1 MTRPRLVKASNQ
13 LVTGLVAVA
22 LFAVFAGVFL
32 TAQLGSPTGFPED
45 GSITASIGYLMF
57 NLADLSTHS
66 GEEFLVAFEII
77 DAVLVAALVGAVML
91 ARREEDGSVTNVL
104 ADGGRELG
112 RAVRGR
118 RDDGDDDSDEGGADP

>member
-1 MTRPRLVKASNQ
+1 MTRPRLVETSNQ

-32 TAQLGSPTGFPED
+32 TAQLGSPAGFPED

-57 NLADLSTHS
+57 NLGDQAAHG

-91 ARREEDGSVTNVL
+91 ARREEGSVTEVL

-112 RAVRGR
+112 KAVRGR
-118 RDDGDDDSDEGGADP
+118 ETGDEHDDADEGGADP

>member
-1 MTRPRLVKASNQ
+1 MTRSRLVETDNQ

-57 NLADLSTHS
+57 NLGDQAAHS

-77 DAVLVAALVGAVML
+77 DAVLVAAHVGAVTL
-91 ARREEDGSVTNVL
+91 PSSRRASMTAATSAATSTASMVSNVM
-104 ADGGRELG
+104 RN
-112 RAVRGR
+112 R
-118 RDDGDDDSDEGGADP
+118 SPP